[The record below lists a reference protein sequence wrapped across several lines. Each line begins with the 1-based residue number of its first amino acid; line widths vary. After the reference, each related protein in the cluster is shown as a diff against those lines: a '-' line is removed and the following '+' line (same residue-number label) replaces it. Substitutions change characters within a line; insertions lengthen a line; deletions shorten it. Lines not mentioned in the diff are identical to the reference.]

1 MSQENHDSH
10 PEERGDAK
18 QKTRPVEPDGTSA
31 GLCLWTWLGRPRV
44 WSAAQVMA
52 LATLACLAA
61 ALLTVLLAPTTVGVL
76 MAWALAVLAYL
87 LLGFVLSRE
96 VVRSFRCE

>member
-1 MSQENHDSH
+1 MSQVNHDS
-10 PEERGDAK
+10 PREKRGDAK
-18 QKTRPVEPDGTSA
+18 QETRPVEPDGTSA
-31 GLCLWTWLGRPRV
+31 GLCLWTWLGRPRA

-61 ALLTVLLAPTTVGVL
+61 ALLTVSLTPATIGVPAAWTLA
-76 MAWALAVLAYL
+76 ALAYL
-87 LLGFVLSRE
+87 LLGSILSRE